1 MLPKTDKTMGD
12 SFIRYDYCV
21 RGADLNHYGI
31 MHGGRLLTLS
41 DDAGFLAA
49 HKHAG
54 MDCLT
59 RGVHQALFYRP
70 ARRGQNLVFEA
81 QVAWVGN
88 TSLWVPV
95 SVYHQKDENAIMEA
109 IMVFV
114 AVDKNMRPQH
124 APPIKPVSES
134 ERRLHDRIQR
144 LRNMKTESGD
154 NED

>member
-1 MLPKTDKTMGD
+1 MQPEPDKAMRD

-41 DDAGFLAA
+41 DEVGFLAA

-59 RGVHQALFYRP
+59 QGVHQALFYQP
-70 ARRGQNLVFEA
+70 ARLGQNLVFEA

-88 TSLWVPV
+88 TSMWVPV
-95 SVYHQKDENAIMEA
+95 RVYNQQDGDTVMEV

-114 AVDKNMRPQH
+114 AVDENMRPRH
-124 APPIKPVSES
+124 APPVRPGSES
-134 ERRLHDRIQR
+134 EQRLHDRIQR
-144 LRNMKTESGD
+144 LRNMKVESGND
-154 NED
+154 ED